1 MQEVQTRAAME
12 TIIKKD
18 IKETY
23 RIKVHGKVLLKKRKI
38 LLEAILQK

>member
-12 TIIKKD
+12 TIIKKG

-23 RIKVHGKVLLKKRKI
+23 QIKVHGKALLKKRKI